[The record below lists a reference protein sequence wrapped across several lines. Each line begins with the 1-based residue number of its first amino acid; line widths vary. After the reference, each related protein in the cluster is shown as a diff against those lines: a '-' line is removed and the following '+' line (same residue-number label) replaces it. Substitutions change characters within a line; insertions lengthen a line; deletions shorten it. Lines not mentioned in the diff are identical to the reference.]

1 MGTINMV
8 ETIKQ
13 IHKEDVVLVKIGT
26 FYNAFGKDAYVL
38 SYLFNYKLSKVQNT
52 YTAAFPTSSLN
63 KIRVGL
69 EDNKVNYIIV
79 DRRNNYDV
87 EDECINKK
95 QNNYIKIFEESK
107 VKINTQNRIDRITK
121 YLQENPKII
130 EELEKT
136 IVEYERRKI

>member
-13 IHKEDVVLVKIGT
+13 IHKEDVVLVRIGT

-38 SYLFNYKLSKVQNT
+38 SYLFNYKLSKAQNT
-52 YTAAFPTSSLN
+52 YTAAFPTNSLN
-63 KIRVGL
+63 KIKVGL
-69 EDNKVNYIIV
+69 ENNKVNYIVV

-95 QNNYIKIFEESK
+95 QNNYIKIFEEAK
-107 VKINTQNRIDRITK
+107 VKINAQNRIDKIIK
-121 YLQENPKII
+121 YLQDNPKVI

>member
-63 KIRVGL
+63 KIRVSL

-87 EDECINKK
+87 EDEYINKK
-95 QNNYIKIFEESK
+95 QNNYIKVFEESK